1 MHLSESVRKQYTT
14 EHLSAREAQRN
25 AEFIAFGP
33 IIFQVA
39 RIMVKWG
46 ILDMLRDKEM
56 TINEIAET
64 TGKTIYA
71 IKCLME
77 ASLSIGL
84 VLINDVTD
92 RFSISKTG
100 WFLINDPAT
109 VVNMN
114 FNHDVNYLGMF
125 ELEQALDHGKPEG
138 LKYLGNWK
146 TVYEGLSQLP
156 ADAQKSWFNFDH
168 FYSDSSFEEAL
179 QIVFANHPKTLL
191 DVGGNT
197 GRWALQ
203 CVNYNQDV
211 EVTIMDLP
219 QQIKLMEKET
229 AGKPGADRIHGYGT
243 DMLHTTNQFP
253 TQPHFD
259 AIWMS
264 QFLDC
269 FAEPEIQS
277 ILERAAKIMDGTAK
291 LYIMETLWD
300 RQKYEPA
307 ALCLTLTSLYFT
319 DIANGNS
326 KMYHSEDLIKI
337 IEKAGLKV
345 TQIHDHLGQGH
356 SIIVCQKK

>member
-125 ELEQALDHGKPEG
+125 ELEQADKLRGIVTQNVDG
-138 LKYLGNWK
+138 LHKAAGNIR
-146 TVYEGLSQLP
+146 VYELHGNVHENYCMECNASYP
-156 ADAQKSWFNFDH
+156 AEVILE
-168 FYSDSSFEEAL
+168 SDGIPRCRDCGGVIRPNVVLYGEAL
-179 QIVFANHPKTLL
+179 PKYVCIGAIREITNADTLIV
-191 DVGGNT
+191 
-197 GRWALQ
+197 
-203 CVNYNQDV
+203 
-211 EVTIMDLP
+211 
-219 QQIKLMEKET
+219 
-229 AGKPGADRIHGYGT
+229 AGT
-243 DMLHTTNQFP
+243 SLTV
-253 TQPHFD
+253 
-259 AIWMS
+259 
-264 QFLDC
+264 
-269 FAEPEIQS
+269 
-277 ILERAAKIMDGTAK
+277 
-291 LYIMETLWD
+291 
-300 RQKYEPA
+300 EPA
-307 ALCLTLTSLYFT
+307 ASFLSHFRGKNLVVINRNPIPAEEQASLVLRG
-319 DIANGNS
+319 DVAEI
-326 KMYHSEDLIKI
+326 M
-337 IEKAGLKV
+337 
-345 TQIHDHLGQGH
+345 GQLH
-356 SIIVCQKK
+356 